1 VADTA
6 IFRSGQMVGVFAPC
20 GNPIVAGRAA
30 TGDTRMIKH
39 AGGKTVD
46 AMTHPAILGGG
57 DMRGRLA

>member
-1 VADTA
+1 
-6 IFRSGQMVGVFAPC
+6 MVGVFAPC

-39 AGGKTVD
+39 AGGKTAD
-46 AMTHPAILGGG
+46 AMTDPAILGGG